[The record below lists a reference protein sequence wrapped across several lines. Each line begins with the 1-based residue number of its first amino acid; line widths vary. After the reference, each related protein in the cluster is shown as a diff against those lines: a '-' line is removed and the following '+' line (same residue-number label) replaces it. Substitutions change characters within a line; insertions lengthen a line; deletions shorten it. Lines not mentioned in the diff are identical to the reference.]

1 MEFAE
6 IFTLYNRSNIKSLT
20 NKKAIM
26 KTKKVIQVLGTFIVL
41 LLIGSSLYAKSIVVT
56 GTVTDS
62 NDGQPIAY
70 ASVVVKG
77 TTNGVSTDIN
87 GAYNITTTTNAT
99 LVFSHMGCKSQEIA
113 VNGRTVINISMEQ
126 DMVTLD
132 DCVVVAYETI
142 SKTIYTGSVS
152 AISAEY
158 SYTQRQQPGY
168 NNEEYS
174 SISENNFK
182 LAVNEPLSTFSA
194 DVDAASYSN
203 MRRFI
208 NQGRMPEKDAIR
220 VEELVNYF
228 SYDYPQPSNAHPI
241 SVTTEVGACPW
252 NELHRLVRIGIKA
265 KEIAGE
271 NLPASNLVFL
281 IDVSGSMNGPTRLD
295 LVKSSLKLL
304 VNNLREK
311 DRVAIVVYA
320 GSAGEVLPSTSGSDK
335 QKIKEA
341 IENLSAGGSTAGGAG
356 IQLAYKIAKNN
367 FMKDGNNRVILC
379 TDGDFNVGVSSNAG
393 LESLIEQERKSGVFL
408 TVLGYG
414 MGNYKDS
421 KMQTL
426 AQKGNGNHAY
436 IDNLQEANKVL
447 VEEFGGTIYTI
458 AKDVKL
464 QVEFNPSKVQA
475 YRLVG
480 YETRLLNKED
490 FNDDTKDAGEMG
502 AGHTVTALYEV
513 VPVGVKSNFVGSV
526 DDLKYQKTE
535 NVKVKTN
542 NSPELLTVKVRY
554 KNPNEDVSKKLELP
568 LVDNNNKKLSSDFQ
582 FAAAVAMFG
591 QLLRD
596 SNYKGNSS
604 YKKVIELAESG
615 YGIDKLGY
623 RHEFVRL
630 VKAVEGLTK

>member
-1 MEFAE
+1 
-6 IFTLYNRSNIKSLT
+6 
-20 NKKAIM
+20 M
-26 KTKKVIQVLGTFIVL
+26 KTKNLIQLLSTLFVLF
-41 LLIGSSLYAKSIVVT
+41 IGSSLYAKQIVVT
-56 GTVTDS
+56 GVVTE
-62 NDGQPIAY
+62 NGQPTEFI
-70 ASVVVKG
+70 SVVEKG
-77 TTNGVSTDIN
+77 TTNGVNTDVN
-87 GAYNITTTTNAT
+87 GLYAITVSSDAT
-99 LVFSHMGCKSQEIA
+99 LVFSSVGYKAQEIAVGGRTIINVSLELETFFLESTPVLPSRKSYIVEDEKIVVTGLVIEDGQPLEFVSVVEKGTTNGVNTDANGRYTLTVSSKATLVFSSVGYKTQEIA
-113 VNGRTVINISMEQ
+113 VNGRTVINVLMEQ
-126 DMVTLD
+126 DMVILD
-132 DCVVVAYETI
+132 DCVITAYGNVSKKTFTGAASVVR
-142 SKTIYTGSVS
+142 
-152 AISAEY
+152 AEY
-158 SYTQRQQPGY
+158 EIASDMDYSYSYIPIQEER

-182 LAVNEPLSTFSA
+182 LAANEPLSTFSA

-208 NQGRMPEKDAIR
+208 NQGRMPQKDAIR

-228 SYDYPQPSNAHPI
+228 SYDYPQPNNAHPI

-252 NELHRLVRIGIKA
+252 NDLHRLVRIGIKA

-281 IDVSGSMNGPTRLD
+281 IDVSGSMEGPTRLD

-320 GSAGEVLPSTSGSDK
+320 GAAGEVLPSTSGSDK

-367 FMKDGNNRVILC
+367 FMKNGNNRVILC
-379 TDGDFNVGVSSNAG
+379 TDGDFNVGVSSTSG

-490 FNDDTKDAGEMG
+490 FNDDTKDAGELG
-502 AGHTVTALYEV
+502 AGHTVTALYEII
-513 VPVGVKSNFVGSV
+513 PAGVENTFGGV
-526 DDLKYQKTE
+526 DKLKYQKSKDKKTE
-535 NVKVKTN
+535 FEPANFSK
-542 NSPELLTVKVRY
+542 ELLTDRK
-554 KNPNEDVSKKLELP
+554 
-568 LVDNNNKKLSSDFQ
+568 
-582 FAAAVAMFG
+582 
-591 QLLRD
+591 
-596 SNYKGNSS
+596 SN
-604 YKKVIELAESG
+604 V
-615 YGIDKLGY
+615 
-623 RHEFVRL
+623 
-630 VKAVEGLTK
+630 